1 MTESWSK
8 PLRTV
13 FFYSGIAVLLIF
25 FLGPPLWLVS
35 TSIKLPKDAFAL
47 PPKLIFTPTLE
58 NYQALLGN
66 DQFLRALFN
75 SIVIAGTSTVI
86 SVGMAALAAY
96 ALVFFGLPRK
106 KGIITFFLSL
116 RVAPAI
122 IFALPVFYLTV
133 NIGIRDSH
141 LIMITVYTVMNLPI
155 AILLLLTFFEDVPGE
170 IREAALIDGCSEWL
184 CFRKVMAPL
193 VSGGLT
199 ATMILVLLFS
209 WNEFLLALVLT
220 GQNTQTLPV
229 AITNFLTFQGTDWG
243 AMSAAGTIIMT
254 PMLIL
259 GIAVQRYLVRGM
271 TLGGIK

>member
-1 MTESWSK
+1 MIAKKLFKSAA
-8 PLRTV
+8 
-13 FFYSGIAVLLIF
+13 FYVGVAFLLTF
-25 FLGPPLWLVS
+25 FLAPPVWLIS
-35 TSIKLPKDAFAL
+35 TSFKLPRDAFAL
-47 PPKLIFTPTLE
+47 PPKLIFQPTLE
-58 NYQALLGN
+58 NYLSLLGN
-66 DQFLRALFN
+66 DRFLKALFN

-86 SVGMAALAAY
+86 AVSMGALAAY
-96 ALVFFGLPRK
+96 ALVFFALRRK
-106 KGIITFFLSL
+106 RGIITFFLSL

-122 IFALPVFYLTV
+122 IFALPIFYLTV
-133 NIGIRDSH
+133 RIGIRDSH
-141 LIMITVYTVMNLPI
+141 LIMILVYTVMNLPI
-155 AILLLLTFFEDVPGE
+155 AILLLLTFFEDIPSE
-170 IREAALIDGCSEWL
+170 IREAALIDGCSEWM
-184 CFRKVMAPL
+184 CFRKVVAPL

-243 AMSAAGTIIMT
+243 SMSAAGTIIMT

>member
-1 MTESWSK
+1 MLGKTLKSIA
-8 PLRTV
+8 
-13 FFYSGIAVLLIF
+13 FYLGIFGLLAF
-25 FLGPPLWLVS
+25 FLAPPIWLIS
-35 TSIKLPKDAFAL
+35 TSIKLPRDAFAL

-66 DQFLRALFN
+66 SQFLKALLN
-75 SIVIAGTSTVI
+75 SVIIAGTSTVI
-86 SVGMAALAAY
+86 AVSMAALAAY
-96 ALVFFGLPRK
+96 ALVFFGLKRK

-122 IFALPVFYLTV
+122 IFALPIFYLTV
-133 NIGIRDSH
+133 NIGIRDNH
-141 LIMITVYTVMNLPI
+141 FIMIAVYSVMNLPI

-170 IREAALIDGCSEWL
+170 IREAALIDGCSEWM

-220 GQNTQTLPV
+220 GQKTQTLPV

>member
-1 MTESWSK
+1 MRK
-8 PLRTV
+8 HHPIRTLL
-13 FFYSGIAVLLIF
+13 FYAGIALLLLF
-25 FLGPPLWLVS
+25 FLAPPLWLLS

-47 PPKLIFTPTLE
+47 PPKLIFTPTLD
-58 NYQALLGN
+58 NYQSIFSNAKFMGALL
-66 DQFLRALFN
+66 N
-75 SIVIAGTSTVI
+75 SLIIAGTSTLI
-86 SVGMAALAAY
+86 SVTLGALASY
-96 ALVFFGLPRK
+96 ALVFFRVAKK

-122 IFALPVFYLTV
+122 IFALPVFFLTV
-133 NIGIRDSH
+133 KIGIRDSH
-141 LIMITVYTVMNLPI
+141 VIMILVYSVMNLPI
-155 AILLLLTFFEDVPGE
+155 AILLLLTFFEDVPSE

-184 CFRKVMAPL
+184 CFRRIMAPL

-199 ATMILVLLFS
+199 ATAILILLFS

-243 AMSAAGTIIMT
+243 SMSAAGAVIML

-259 GIAVQRYLVRGM
+259 GISVQKYLVRGM